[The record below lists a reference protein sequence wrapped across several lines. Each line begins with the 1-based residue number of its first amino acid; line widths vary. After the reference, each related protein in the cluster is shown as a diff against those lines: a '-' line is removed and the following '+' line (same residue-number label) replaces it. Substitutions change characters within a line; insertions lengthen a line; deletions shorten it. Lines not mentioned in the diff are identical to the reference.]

1 MSTNNERLAV
11 LETRVASLEQT
22 TERIEQKL
30 DELISLKHKGQGAF
44 WLATAL
50 VGAGFAVALSALAAW
65 FRG

>member
-30 DELISLKHKGQGAF
+30 DELISLKHKGMGVF
-44 WLATAL
+44 WLAATL
-50 VGAGFAVALSALAAW
+50 VGAGFAVALSALSAW